1 MWVLAGP
8 VGDGTVTISLDWPD
22 AQMAYRLVQE
32 AQQAFIDARQLA
44 ETTAIAESIGILEHY
59 STTLHDDIKRTMTE
73 LQRTQ
78 PRRRVAVNGPRST
91 AAPVSDV
98 LDVPSITASL
108 PPVPTGVFGSSVLG
122 AELNDPELRQMKAA
136 VAAKRQELAGLEEAR
151 QRQLTELQGRLAQLT
166 TVYTSTH
173 PSVMNVQQ
181 SIASLT
187 GESPQMA
194 SLKAQADRLEAEYL
208 KRQTAA
214 EERIQDEELKAEAA
228 NQAANQA
235 AASSPQPA
243 PRPRA
248 VQASA
253 PAPVEQQADATG
265 SETDFSSIRLRLELN
280 QLESV
285 LERTDGARIELA
297 VSQAAFKYR
306 YTVIR
311 PAQVPKGPVRPN
323 VPMIVVAGMLA
334 SLMLACAAALAKDL
348 LGNRILERWQVE
360 RQLGLPVLGSV

>member
-1 MWVLAGP
+1 
-8 VGDGTVTISLDWPD
+8 
-22 AQMAYRLVQE
+22 
-32 AQQAFIDARQLA
+32 
-44 ETTAIAESIGILEHY
+44 
-59 STTLHDDIKRTMTE
+59 
-73 LQRTQ
+73 
-78 PRRRVAVNGPRST
+78 
-91 AAPVSDV
+91 
-98 LDVPSITASL
+98 VPSITASL
-108 PPVPTGVFGSSVLG
+108 PPVPSGVFSPSVLG

-151 QRQLTELQGRLAQLT
+151 QKQLTELHGRLSQLT

-194 SLKAQADRLEAEYL
+194 ALKAQADRLEAEYL

-228 NQAANQA
+228 NQASNQA
-235 AASSPQPA
+235 AASSQEPA

-248 VQASA
+248 VHTPP
-253 PAPVEQQADATG
+253 PAPVEQADATG
-265 SETDFSSIRLRLELN
+265 GETDFSSIRLRLELN

-311 PAQVPKGPVRPN
+311 PAQVPKEPVRPK
-323 VPMIVVAGMLA
+323 VSTIILAGMVA
-334 SLMLACAAALAKDL
+334 SLMLACAAALARDL

-360 RQLGLPVLGSV
+360 RQLGLPVLGTV